1 MSKMEDVTPK
11 EFYVWLLRI
20 LKKASETDLPD
31 GANIRGHPEEQ
42 KQAIRTI
49 VSACY
54 NYLDLD
60 SDIVEG
66 IKKVLIY
73 KLSLASPQS
82 S

>member
-1 MSKMEDVTPK
+1 MSKMNSKQVTPT
-11 EFYVWLLRI
+11 EFYQWLLKI
-20 LKKASETDLPD
+20 LKQAETIDLPTEV
-31 GANIRGHPEEQ
+31 NGHELTQE
-42 KQAIRTI
+42 KKDAIKTI

-73 KLSLASPQS
+73 KLAAP
-82 S
+82 